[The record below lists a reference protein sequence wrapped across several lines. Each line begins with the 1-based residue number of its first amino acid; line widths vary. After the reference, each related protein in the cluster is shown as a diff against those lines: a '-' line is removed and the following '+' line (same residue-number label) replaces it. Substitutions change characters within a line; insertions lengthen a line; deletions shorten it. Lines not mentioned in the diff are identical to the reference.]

1 MVDILIESELLVDT
15 QFSFVAGKAKQ
26 IDPMEAMF
34 DDVAEEVL
42 NYFG

>member
-1 MVDILIESELLVDT
+1 MVDILIERELSANT

-26 IDPMEAMF
+26 IDPMEALF